1 MRGRLL
7 VALPALDDPNFDRT
21 VVYLLE
27 HNEEG
32 AFGLVLNRPSEDTP
46 FGALMGWHDLLCPPE
61 SLFEGGPVQPEA
73 FVGLAEVESEDA
85 EGAWASIGN
94 GLGTVDLSLDAAL
107 VAGRIGRLRIFRG
120 YSGWGPGQLEA
131 SSPPMPGWRSRPSA
145 DDLYG
150 TDADALWRDVLKPP
164 ARPHGLA
171 GELPERPVR
180 ELNRAAPPNR
190 SASRNHA

>member
-61 SLFEGGPVQPEA
+61 SLFDGGPVQPEA

-107 VAGRIGRLRIFRG
+107 VAGRIGRLRIYRG
-120 YSGWGPGQLEA
+120 YSGWGPGQLETELTA
-131 SSPPMPGWRSRPSA
+131 DAWLAVEAEA

-150 TDADALWRDVLKPP
+150 TDADALWRDVLRRQPGRT
-164 ARPHGLA
+164 AWLA
-171 GELPERPVR
+171 NFPDDLSE
-180 ELNRAAPPNR
+180 N
-190 SASRNHA
+190 